1 LTGYLILKWIHVL
14 LAITAV
20 GANLTYG
27 LWFTRAGKEPE
38 HFGFVLRGVR
48 VLDNRIA
55 NPAYGLLLITGFA
68 MAGMGRIP
76 MSTPWLLTSLIL
88 FVILVI
94 VAAAGYSPT
103 LRRGIAALEAGGPSS
118 PEFQQAG
125 AQGRTIGI
133 LLILIAF
140 AIVFLMVTK
149 PALWG

>member
-88 FVILVI
+88 WVILVI

-118 PEFQQAG
+118 PEFRQAG
-125 AQGRTIGI
+125 ARGRTIGI
-133 LLILIAF
+133 LLIVIAF
-140 AIVFLMVTK
+140 AIVFLMVAQ